1 MIHTAR
7 LTRLRK
13 DLVHPDASRRRS
25 AAEALSNGDERAI
38 YPLIKALSDENP
50 GVQDAAMRSLISIG
64 GEVTAY
70 MVLPLLRNN
79 SYLRNTAIIIL
90 KEIGEK
96 VIPLLRP
103 LLKDKD
109 DDIRKFA
116 LDLICEVKSCDYL
129 DEVIEVLINDTNT
142 NVRTSA
148 AKALGILNYKNAL
161 PYLIKALKDDEWV
174 CIASLEAL
182 ALIKDDSSVEPIIS
196 LLNNPSEL
204 VRHVAIETLGK
215 IGSQRC
221 CDALLKHLSKVNG
234 IEKTATIKSLLK
246 IGVTPSISGTSDTL
260 IEILKNDDWDDKFLA
275 LKGLVE
281 IKEEKA
287 IYPAIDIAG
296 SLEPSYPDSEEKI
309 FMIKELLKGFGC
321 SEVFLKIL
329 DDPAIRY
336 RGRII
341 TIELLEELG
350 CKNAV
355 PYLRRLIESTI
366 DGVRDASAK
375 ALDSMETG

>member
-1 MIHTAR
+1 M
-7 LTRLRK
+7 
-13 DLVHPDASRRRS
+13 HPDASRRRS
-25 AAEALSNGDERAI
+25 AAEALSDGDERVI

-70 MVLPLLRNN
+70 MVLPLLRHN

-96 VIPLLRP
+96 VIPLLKP
-103 LLKDKD
+103 LLRDKD

-116 LDLICEVKSCDYL
+116 LDLICEVKICDYP
-129 DEVIEVLINDTNT
+129 DEIIDVLINDINP

-148 AKALGILNYKNAL
+148 AKALGILNYRAGV

-174 CIASLEAL
+174 CVATLEAL
-182 ALIKDDSSVEPIIS
+182 ALIKDDSSVEPVIS
-196 LLNNPSEL
+196 LLDNPSEL
-204 VRHVAIETLGK
+204 VRHIAIETLGK
-215 IGSQRC
+215 IGSQGC
-221 CDALLKHLSKVNG
+221 CDALLRHLSKVNG

-246 IGVTPSISGTSDTL
+246 LGVTPSMSRISDIL
-260 IEILKNDDWDDKFLA
+260 IEIFVNEDWDDKFLA
-275 LKGLVE
+275 LKALTE

-296 SLEPSYPDSEEKI
+296 SLEPSYPDTEEKI
-309 FMIKELLKGFGC
+309 FIVKEFLKGFGC
-321 SEVFLKIL
+321 SDVFLKIL
-329 DDPAIRY
+329 DDSSIRY

-341 TIELLEELG
+341 TIEILGELKCKKAISYLKRLLD
-350 CKNAV
+350 
-355 PYLRRLIESTI
+355 STI
-366 DGVRDASAK
+366 DGVRNASIN
-375 ALDSMETG
+375 ALESIEKE

>member
-13 DLVHPDASRRRS
+13 DLVHPDSSRRRS
-25 AAEALSNGDERAI
+25 AAEALSDGDERVI

-70 MVLPLLRNN
+70 MVLPLLRQN

-96 VIPLLRP
+96 VIPLLKP
-103 LLKDKD
+103 LIRDKD

-116 LDLICEVKSCDYL
+116 LDLICEVKSCDYP
-129 DEVIEVLINDTNT
+129 DDIIDVLINDTNP
-142 NVRTSA
+142 NVRSSA
-148 AKALGILNYKNAL
+148 AKALGILNYRAAV

-174 CIASLEAL
+174 CVSALESLAIL
-182 ALIKDDSSVEPIIS
+182 KDDSSVGPIIS
-196 LLNNPSEL
+196 LLNNSSEL
-204 VRHVAIETLGK
+204 VKHIAIETLGK
-215 IGSQRC
+215 IGSHKC
-221 CDALLKHLSKVNG
+221 CDALLRHLSKVNG

-246 IGVTPSISGTSDTL
+246 IGVTPSTPGISDTL
-260 IEILKNDDWDDKFLA
+260 IEILMNDDWDDKFLA

-287 IYPAIDIAG
+287 IYHAIDIAG

-309 FMIKELLKGFGC
+309 FIVKEFLKGFGC
-321 SEVFLKIL
+321 SDVFLKIL
-329 DDPAIRY
+329 DDPSIRY

-341 TIELLEELG
+341 TIEILGELK
-350 CKNAV
+350 CKKAI
-355 PYLRRLIESTI
+355 PYLKRLLDSTI
-366 DGVRDASAK
+366 DGVRSASIN
-375 ALDSMETG
+375 ALDFMET